1 MSDDSWRAEVTVEIP
16 FHDIDMMG
24 VVWHG
29 NYAKYFE
36 TARTALLDQL
46 DFGLQAMKDSGY
58 AWPVI
63 EMQVRYAQPIH
74 YRQHVRVCA
83 HLTEY
88 ESRLRIDYTIRDAD
102 TDQRLTRGH
111 TIQVALDVAAGE
123 MCMVSP
129 DIVFDKLGVDR
140 P

>member
-1 MSDDSWRAEVTVEIP
+1 MSEDPWRAEITVEIP

-36 TARTALLDQL
+36 TARTALLDRL
-46 DFGLQAMKDSGY
+46 DFGLEAMKASGY

-63 EMQVRYAQPIH
+63 EMHVRYPQPIQ
-74 YRQHVRVCA
+74 YGQRVRVCA
-83 HLTEY
+83 HLSEY

-111 TIQVALDVAAGE
+111 TVQVALDVGAGE
-123 MCMVSP
+123 MCIVSP
-129 DIVFDKLGVDR
+129 NIVFDKLGVDR